1 MGQRLGRLGKGVD
14 AGEVRIMGRRIGLPV
29 KVKTDAAGLS
39 VRFTWR
45 GHTYTVEVIGRW
57 HLSDRWWDRE
67 RQSDRRYYRVTTADF
82 QVFELYRET
91 TSAGL
96 WVLDIVQD

>member
-1 MGQRLGRLGKGVD
+1 
-14 AGEVRIMGRRIGLPV
+14 MGRRIGLSV
-29 KVKTDAAGLS
+29 KVKTDAAGLP

-45 GHTYTVEVIGRW
+45 GHTYHVEVIGHW

-67 RQSDRRYYRVTTADF
+67 RQSDRQYYRVQCADLQTF
-82 QVFELYRET
+82 DLYQET

-96 WVLDIVQD
+96 WVLDVVHD

>member
-45 GHTYTVEVIGRW
+45 GHVYAVEAIGQW
-57 HLSDRWWDRE
+57 HLRDRWWDRKRE
-67 RQSDRRYYRVTTADF
+67 SDRIYYRLLTADH
-82 QVFELYRET
+82 QVFD
-91 TSAGL
+91 
-96 WVLDIVQD
+96 VVHD